1 MQRGGSA
8 PNTILPNFAKV
19 PSCSVPPRD
28 MVLVANP
35 NFQQTNNTPTELRD
49 DTAFSRPAG
58 GARSSPAMEG
68 TNGSNSETYVLPT
81 GSIGAA
87 RLLMQ
92 DELYGASTRT
102 MMLDRGLRPGMRVL
116 DLPCGTGTVSGWI
129 AQQVREQGSVVGADI
144 DRDQLWVAQSQC
156 GGVPQLEF
164 MEANVYA
171 TGFPTGHFD
180 MVHCRLLLC

>member
-1 MQRGGSA
+1 
-8 PNTILPNFAKV
+8 
-19 PSCSVPPRD
+19 
-28 MVLVANP
+28 
-35 NFQQTNNTPTELRD
+35 
-49 DTAFSRPAG
+49 
-58 GARSSPAMEG
+58 MEG
-68 TNGSNSETYVLPT
+68 TNGSNSDTYVLPT

-129 AQQVREQGSVVGADI
+129 AQQVGDQGSVVGADI
-144 DRDQLWVAQSQC
+144 DRDQLGVAQSQC
-156 GGVPQLEF
+156 RGVPQLEF

-171 TGFPTGHFD
+171 TGFPTGTSTWSIAGCCCVTCSSRWMRCGSSTAYSSLAEF
-180 MVHCRLLLC
+180 